1 MPRIQ
6 LATGVGA
13 IHGAVQLSVR
23 MATTT
28 GHGGG
33 EEEKINQP
41 QAVLLGI
48 AVALVVAGGIFA
60 GYVCLLV
67 ALCCEVLN
75 EDNNDS
81 LTIGLMGLD
90 ELNLRVLAAA
100 SDDETEKKNAA
111 KVCGGGGVTICRR

>member
-13 IHGAVQLSVR
+13 IHGAVQLGVR

-60 GYVCLLV
+60 GYVPVSV
-67 ALCCEVLN
+67 ALRCKVLN
-75 EDNNDS
+75 EDNNNR

-111 KVCGGGGVTICRR
+111 KVRGGGGVTICRR